1 MAIYEKNLKED
12 LRLRLSTRDM
22 DFLRLLSD
30 QRGCSISECIRC
42 ILAEYRRSQELV
54 SALNNLV
61 DLSQRDF
68 NKMKGD
74 ELSHGDTNTDFN
86 DKL

>member
-1 MAIYEKNLKED
+1 MAMYEKNLKED

-22 DFLRLLSD
+22 DFLRLLSE
-30 QRGCSISECIRC
+30 QRGCSVSECIRG

-61 DLSQRDF
+61 NLSQKECE
-68 NKMKGD
+68 KMEGA
-74 ELSHGDTNTDFN
+74 ELSRGDTNTHFD